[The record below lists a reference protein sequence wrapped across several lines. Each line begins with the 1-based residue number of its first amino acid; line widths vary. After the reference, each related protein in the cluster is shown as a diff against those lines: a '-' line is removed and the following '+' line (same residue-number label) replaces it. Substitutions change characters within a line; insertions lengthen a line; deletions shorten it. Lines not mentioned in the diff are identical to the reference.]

1 MYTIEEIEAGRQ
13 LLVKMLVSVHGPL
26 LHGDPVWSLLGYPS
40 NLSLRQASFRDTVP
54 VVLMDFPYRQGKFA
68 LSLEVGR
75 WLFDQRIKNCTRPF
89 QAKKAQAFSD
99 EELSF
104 YLQKYDVLIHE
115 NEIMS
120 ILGIESGEQL
130 KDAYKQHSSPFAIF
144 ILDNRKPRYYALLPE
159 VIEYLVEISSIENN

>member
-13 LLVKMLVSVHGPL
+13 LLVKMLVSVHGSL

-75 WLFDQRIKNCTRPF
+75 WLFDQRIKNCARPF

-99 EELSF
+99 QELSL
-104 YLQKYDVLIHE
+104 YLHKFDVLIHE
-115 NEIMS
+115 NQIMA
-120 ILGIESGEQL
+120 ILGFDCGNDL
-130 KDAYKQHSSPFAIF
+130 KTAFNQQSLPFAIF
-144 ILDNRKPRYYALLPE
+144 HLDNRKPRYYALLPE